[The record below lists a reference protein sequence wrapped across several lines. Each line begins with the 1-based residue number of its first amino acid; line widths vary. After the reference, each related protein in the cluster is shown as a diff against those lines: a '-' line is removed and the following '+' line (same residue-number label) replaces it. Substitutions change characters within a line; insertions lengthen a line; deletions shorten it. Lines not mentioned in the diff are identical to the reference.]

1 MESKKMSNLLENS
14 TIALLP
20 FARKTLVGRWSVNKE
35 AIWNLLNSRG
45 NPSTTTILSSVSSL
59 STSITVKGTAKIVKM
74 TVFYTE
80 EPEWRIA
87 STDEPISTFAANVLT
102 LLTSLPCTNKWKFVS
117 LKDRSII
124 RIFCVP
130 IYLCLEVSCD
140 KRPKW
145 KICYYI
151 EETSDEYYYVRS
163 IGSCYPSL
171 LPWSHY
177 HGAISAPIREEQL
190 KIRSETNEKKTMFL
204 LVKAHIF
211 GSCTIFCLW
220 SYDQQ
225 IFHMWWIG
233 NQHIW

>member
-1 MESKKMSNLLENS
+1 MFEMESKKMSNLLENS

-145 KICYYI
+145 KICDI
-151 EETSDEYYYVRS
+151 TLTKRLMNIITWDPLVHVIHHFFHGVIITEPFLRRFEKN
-163 IGSCYPSL
+163 SL
-171 LPWSHY
+171 KFDL
-177 HGAISAPIREEQL
+177 RQM
-190 KIRSETNEKKTMFL
+190 RKKR
-204 LVKAHIF
+204 
-211 GSCTIFCLW
+211 CFCW
-220 SYDQQ
+220 
-225 IFHMWWIG
+225 
-233 NQHIW
+233 

>member
-1 MESKKMSNLLENS
+1 MFEMKSKNMSNLLENS

-59 STSITVKGTAKIVKM
+59 STSITVKGNAKIVKM

-124 RIFCVP
+124 RIFVCRFT
-130 IYLCLEVSCD
+130 C
-140 KRPKW
+140 
-145 KICYYI
+145 
-151 EETSDEYYYVRS
+151 
-163 IGSCYPSL
+163 
-171 LPWSHY
+171 
-177 HGAISAPIREEQL
+177 AL
-190 KIRSETNEKKTMFL
+190 K
-204 LVKAHIF
+204 
-211 GSCTIFCLW
+211 
-220 SYDQQ
+220 
-225 IFHMWWIG
+225 
-233 NQHIW
+233 